1 MQASLDEQDYQ
12 VITNEVLRRIKECY
26 NLVPKQTSQIDDW
39 IGIQQFTDQL
49 PIKKDK
55 EWVRMFLLTLPVFKN
70 WVINLN
76 AGQGHRT
83 KVNVTKALPWIMSHQ
98 ADIDWNQSLPRQEV
112 IKWRF

>member
-1 MQASLDEQDYQ
+1 MQVSLDEQDYQ
-12 VITNEVLRRIKECY
+12 VITDEVLRRIKECY

-83 KVNVTKALPWIMSHQ
+83 KVNVTKSLPWIMSHQ
-98 ADIDWNQSLPRQEV
+98 ADIDWNQSLPR
-112 IKWRF
+112 

>member
-12 VITNEVLRRIKECY
+12 VITDEVLRRIKEYY

-98 ADIDWNQSLPRQEV
+98 ADINWNQSLPRQEV
-112 IKWRF
+112 IKWRC

>member
-12 VITNEVLRRIKECY
+12 VITDEVLRRIKECY
-26 NLVPKQTSQIDDW
+26 NLVPKQTSQVDDW
-39 IGIQQFTDQL
+39 TGIQQFTDQL

-112 IKWRF
+112 VKWRC

>member
-26 NLVPKQTSQIDDW
+26 NLVPKQTSQVDDW
-39 IGIQQFTDQL
+39 TGIQQFTDQL

-76 AGQGHRT
+76 ARFRLLCSCLVM
-83 KVNVTKALPWIMSHQ
+83 KVC
-98 ADIDWNQSLPRQEV
+98 RQRPGFMHLQRL
-112 IKWRF
+112 K

>member
-12 VITNEVLRRIKECY
+12 VITDEVLRRIKEYY

-112 IKWRF
+112 VKWRY

>member
-1 MQASLDEQDYQ
+1 MQALLDERDYQ
-12 VITNEVLRRIKECY
+12 TITEEVLKRIKEQY
-26 NLVPKQTSQIDDW
+26 DLVPKNHNQIDKW

-55 EWVRMFLLTLPVFKN
+55 EWVRMFILTLPVFKN

>member
-12 VITNEVLRRIKECY
+12 VITDEVLRRIKECY

-39 IGIQQFTDQL
+39 IGIEQFTDQL

-55 EWVRMFLLTLPVFKN
+55 EWVRRFLLTLPVFKN

-83 KVNVTKALPWIMSHQ
+83 KVNVTKALPWIMAHQ

-112 IKWRF
+112 VKWHY

>member
-12 VITNEVLRRIKECY
+12 VITDEVLRRIKECY

-83 KVNVTKALPWIMSHQ
+83 KVNMTKALPWIMSHQ

-112 IKWRF
+112 VKWRC

>member
-12 VITNEVLRRIKECY
+12 VITDEVLRRIKECY

-98 ADIDWNQSLPRQEV
+98 ADIDWNQPLPRQEV
-112 IKWRF
+112 VKWRC

>member
-12 VITNEVLRRIKECY
+12 VITNEVLRRINDCY
-26 NLVPKQTSQIDDW
+26 NLVPKQTSQIDKW

-49 PIKKDK
+49 PIIKDK

-112 IKWRF
+112 VKWRF

>member
-12 VITNEVLRRIKECY
+12 VITDEVLRRIKECY

-112 IKWRF
+112 VKWRC

>member
-12 VITNEVLRRIKECY
+12 VITDEVLRRIKECY

-112 IKWRF
+112 VKCRC

>member
-12 VITNEVLRRIKECY
+12 VITDEVLRRIKKY
-26 NLVPKQTSQIDDW
+26 YDLVPKQTSQIDKW

-83 KVNVTKALPWIMSHQ
+83 KVNMTKALPWIMSHQ
-98 ADIDWNQSLPRQEV
+98 ADIDWNQSLPR
-112 IKWRF
+112 

>member
-12 VITNEVLRRIKECY
+12 VITDEVLRRIKECY

-83 KVNVTKALPWIMSHQ
+83 KVNVTKALPWIMAHQ

-112 IKWRF
+112 VKWHY

>member
-12 VITNEVLRRIKECY
+12 VITDEVLRRIKEYY

-55 EWVRMFLLTLPVFKN
+55 EWVRMFLLTLPGFKN

-112 IKWRF
+112 VKWRY

>member
-1 MQASLDEQDYQ
+1 MQAALDEQDYQ
-12 VITNEVLRRIKECY
+12 VITKEVLKRIKEHY
-26 NLVPKQTSQIDDW
+26 KLVPKQTTQVDEW
-39 IGIQQFTDQL
+39 VGIKQFTDQL

-76 AGQGHRT
+76 AGQGYRT

-98 ADIDWNQSLPRQEV
+98 ADINWNQSLPR
-112 IKWRF
+112 